1 MSFLLNF
8 LFFKSKYIIKKKEV
22 NFNLF
27 LFNIKCLNYY
37 ISGKKIAD
45 THNCSGTNVYRLKQE
60 NGNLLTNSHLDRTT
74 VSDDTKAK
82 RECYTIT
89 LDICP
94 RIFTNFS
101 HYISNSE
108 YQIAYKPRKMRVR
121 FCWTDD

>member
-1 MSFLLNF
+1 MPKLLH
-8 LFFKSKYIIKKKEV
+8 LW
-22 NFNLF
+22 
-27 LFNIKCLNYY
+27 
-37 ISGKKIAD
+37 KKIAD

-94 RIFTNFS
+94 RIFTNF
-101 HYISNSE
+101 
-108 YQIAYKPRKMRVR
+108 
-121 FCWTDD
+121 

>member
-60 NGNLLTNSHLDRTT
+60 NGDLFTNSHLDRTT

-89 LDICP
+89 LDISP

-108 YQIAYKPRKMRVR
+108 YQIAYKPRKLRVR

>member
-1 MSFLLNF
+1 M
-8 LFFKSKYIIKKKEV
+8 
-22 NFNLF
+22 
-27 LFNIKCLNYY
+27 
-37 ISGKKIAD
+37 
-45 THNCSGTNVYRLKQE
+45 YRLKQE

-94 RIFTNFS
+94 RIFTNFC

-108 YQIAYKPRKMRVR
+108 YQIAYKPRKLRVR